1 MNTRPV
7 FRIRITTQ
15 MIQSTSLNTS
25 RYTGIRF
32 EYVDKIK
39 YKYIVLIITN
49 KIWTSEYKG

>member
-15 MIQSTSLNTS
+15 VIQSTSFNIS

-32 EYVDKIK
+32 EYVDKMK
-39 YKYIVLIITN
+39 YKYTVLIITN